1 MWSIICFIRSK
12 KLNMHKLLILTLFLT
27 IISCDKKNN
36 EKLYESDKIIIIY
49 KEHNSI
55 FSEKLISLQYRSKD
69 TLLKSKKNTFK
80 DINDLIINSL
90 DKPTI
95 ETDYLETRKYD
106 ILIIKK
112 DSLLTADKIYKEFEK
127 FLKDENLI
135 EINQKHKH

>member
-1 MWSIICFIRSK
+1 
-12 KLNMHKLLILTLFLT
+12 MHKLLILTLFLT

-55 FSEKLISLQYRSKD
+55 FSEKLISLQYGSKD
-69 TLLKSKKNTFK
+69 TLLKSKNNTFK